1 MAVETLPQC
10 LKGGIDMEEDTRVT
24 KITLKNTIFIAEA
37 VFADD
42 AKETACDKIKR
53 LIKNSLELTS
63 ASIQDTSE

>member
-1 MAVETLPQC
+1 
-10 LKGGIDMEEDTRVT
+10 MEEDTRVT